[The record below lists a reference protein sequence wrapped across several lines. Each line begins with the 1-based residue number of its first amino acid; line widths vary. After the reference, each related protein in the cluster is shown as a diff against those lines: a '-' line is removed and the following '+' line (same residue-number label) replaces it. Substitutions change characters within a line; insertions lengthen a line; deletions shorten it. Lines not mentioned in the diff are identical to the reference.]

1 MQFLINRPNSPSSPH
16 HREKKMLTTLNN
28 LTFDSHTPLSVQR
41 ISYSLAFIHL
51 AIPTKSYVCAG
62 PFFDRIHLFS
72 NALPSPNTPTF
83 PVTFT
88 LLPRSETLSAGKQL
102 RPGDAQKR
110 TSIKTQKRAEVKR
123 NSYRG
128 LYRFFG
134 ALSPRGNHTHRSPLP
149 FSAPY
154 SLSSPNPRIAGV

>member
-51 AIPTKSYVCAG
+51 AIPTKSYVR
-62 PFFDRIHLFS
+62 DRFSIESISFFS

-83 PVTFT
+83 PITFT
-88 LLPRSETLSAGKQL
+88 LLQRSETLSAGKQL
-102 RPGDAQKR
+102 RSGDAQKR

-123 NSYRG
+123 I
-128 LYRFFG
+128 LT
-134 ALSPRGNHTHRSPLP
+134 AELLPLSWLFP
-149 FSAPY
+149 
-154 SLSSPNPRIAGV
+154 

>member
-62 PFFDRIHLFS
+62 PLFDRIHLFS

-102 RPGDAQKR
+102 RPGAPRNR
-110 TSIKTQKRAEVKR
+110 TSIKTQKRASVKR
-123 NSYRG
+123 NSCRG
-128 LYRFFG
+128 DFYP
-134 ALSPRGNHTHRSPLP
+134 LSGLFPLEN
-149 FSAPY
+149 SC
-154 SLSSPNPRIAGV
+154 NPISTAFQR